1 MSSIINVVFP
11 FLKTREIIR
20 GDCKLLNARS
30 SGGFFLFAL
39 AEVKALK
46 DQPVKSG
53 HPHQLSETAVPS
65 QRFGCQTDLHK
76 YLKRVFLLIKWS
88 LCDKQNMLERM

>member
-1 MSSIINVVFP
+1 MQEV
-11 FLKTREIIR
+11 LE
-20 GDCKLLNARS
+20 GY
-30 SGGFFLFAL
+30 LFAL

-46 DQPVKSG
+46 DQPVKTG

-65 QRFGCQTDLHK
+65 PRHRFGCQTYLHK